1 MLVLSAAAT
10 VLVDYDT
17 RFRFQQRLFGLL
29 FPAKC
34 IRIREKL
41 IDSCE
46 TIRSPTHT
54 HTYICMYI
62 IHLRAQMIVVEAPE
76 IKTKIKRFLLVVI
89 ALMLDARVR
98 TQYGA
103 DAASGHTQ

>member
-1 MLVLSAAAT
+1 
-10 VLVDYDT
+10 
-17 RFRFQQRLFGLL
+17 
-29 FPAKC
+29 
-34 IRIREKL
+34 
-41 IDSCE
+41 
-46 TIRSPTHT
+46 
-54 HTYICMYI
+54 
-62 IHLRAQMIVVEAPE
+62 MIVVEAPE